1 MSAQRGCLCQQPW
14 PLPPALPL
22 PLADLRRVTCVAP
35 LKMVCRGPSPEPL
48 HTQLMAALERQA
60 WASAPAGL
68 LQQLL
73 PVPAVSLAAGG
84 VAAGR
89 VGPRPPSQRVQ
100 QAGGEFQPDWAMVE
114 GLCVIGYPR
123 LHAVNAVAAT
133 RNAGAPPGVG

>member
-1 MSAQRGCLCQQPW
+1 
-14 PLPPALPL
+14 
-22 PLADLRRVTCVAP
+22 
-35 LKMVCRGPSPEPL
+35 MVCRGPGPEAL

-73 PVPAVSLAAGG
+73 PMPALPPAAGG

-89 VGPRPPSQRVQ
+89 VGPRPPSQRPTQ
-100 QAGGEFQPDWAMVE
+100 QAGGEFRPDWAMVE

-123 LHAVNAVAAT
+123 LHAVNAVVAT
-133 RNAGAPPGVG
+133 RNAGALPRGYVQHAASMG